1 MDAPSTPVAPR
12 ARPSWRSLAV
22 AAVLVAVVAAAL
34 WAWRGSRA
42 SGGGYKP
49 PAAIDVV
56 ALPLRPEPAADQLQ
70 ALGELRAV
78 RQVSLA
84 SEAAGRVVAIGFVA
98 GQSVRAG
105 AALLDLD
112 DSSEQADLLAA
123 QAAAQFAR
131 QQWQRAGELASTGA
145 VARELL
151 EQRRAELDQAAA
163 QVQQLQARIRKL
175 HLRAPFAGVLG
186 LRQVDP
192 GQYLQA
198 GERIATL
205 TDLDALY
212 LNFDLPQQALP
223 RLRIGQ
229 RVQVRGDAPGAAPV
243 LARISAIEPQVG
255 RDTRNA
261 SVQAE
266 LANPG
271 RALRPGMSVAVA
283 VELPPQ
289 PDALL
294 VPATAVL
301 TSATGDAAVVV
312 RGLDAQALG
321 TAEIVPI
328 RLGRRVGERVLVEQG
343 LRAGDLV
350 VSEGQLRIRPGA
362 RVHVVPAHGAS
373 APAGSAR

>member
-1 MDAPSTPVAPR
+1 MDTPSTPVAPR
-12 ARPSWRSLAV
+12 ARPSWRSPAI
-22 AAVLVAVVAAAL
+22 AAVVLAAVAAAL

-42 SGGGYKP
+42 PGGGYTP

-56 ALPLRPEPAADQLQ
+56 ALALRPEPAADQLK

-131 QQWQRAGELASTGA
+131 QQWQRAAELASTGA

-151 EQRRAELDQAAA
+151 EQRRAELDQATA

-212 LNFDLPQQALP
+212 VNFDLPQQALP

-229 RVQVRGDAPGAAPV
+229 RVQVRGDVPGAAPV
-243 LARISAIEPQVG
+243 VARISAIEPQVG

-283 VELPPQ
+283 VELPSQ

-312 RGLDAQALG
+312 RRLDAQALG
-321 TAEIVPI
+321 TAEIVPL

-362 RVHVVPAHGAS
+362 RVHVVPA
-373 APAGSAR
+373 AGSAR